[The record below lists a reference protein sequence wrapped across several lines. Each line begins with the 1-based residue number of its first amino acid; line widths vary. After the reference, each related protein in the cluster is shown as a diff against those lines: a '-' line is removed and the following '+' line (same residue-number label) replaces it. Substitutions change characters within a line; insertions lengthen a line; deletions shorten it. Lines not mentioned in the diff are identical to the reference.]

1 MIFWQEV
8 SAVLEYHTLIFKG
21 LGATLLITVGA
32 FLIGQVLGVVTAT
45 IKVARNNNSNV
56 FLKILNALAS
66 VYVTVIRGTP
76 VVVQLLL
83 MYFVILGASPFLN
96 PLIVAIAVFGINSGA
111 YVAETMR
118 GGILSVDKGQMEAG
132 RSLGLSFPKTMVKVV
147 VPQATK
153 NSLPAL
159 FNELIALLKETSVAG
174 YITVVDLTR
183 AFEKISNNETS
194 AIVPYIMLAVI
205 YLAIVGILTLIIRQI
220 EKRLQNDRN

>member
-1 MIFWQEV
+1 MNFWQEI

-45 IKVARNNNSNV
+45 IKVARNNSNV